1 MRGVDRLAVVTVCTT
16 AGGINGEQFIS
27 SMELFDMSQESDGQE
42 LGREWRVSSKVL
54 AWQRYQHAVASV
66 PRSKVRDGIGDITN
80 REIFLI
86 LSIYFQIKSC
96 VDDRNE
102 I

>member
-54 AWQRYQHAVASV
+54 AWQRYQHATASV
-66 PRSKVRDGIGDITN
+66 PRSKVRDGVE
-80 REIFLI
+80 REIFQL
-86 LSIYFQIKSC
+86 Y
-96 VDDRNE
+96 
-102 I
+102 

>member
-27 SMELFDMSQESDGQE
+27 SMELFDMSQESDGQV

-54 AWQRYQHAVASV
+54 AWQRYQHATASV
-66 PRSKVRDGIGDITN
+66 PRSKVRDGIRDIT
-80 REIFLI
+80 I
-86 LSIYFQIKSC
+86 LKYIYFQIKSC
-96 VDDRNE
+96 ADDRNE